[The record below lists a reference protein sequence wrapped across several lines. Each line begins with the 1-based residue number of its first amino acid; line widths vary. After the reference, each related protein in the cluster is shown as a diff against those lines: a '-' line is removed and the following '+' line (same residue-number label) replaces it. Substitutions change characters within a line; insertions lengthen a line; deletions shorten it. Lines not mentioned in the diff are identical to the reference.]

1 MKKFL
6 LKGDKDF
13 ALLFLRIF
21 IGSFM
26 LFGHGWNKLI
36 AFGEYFHSFSDPLG
50 LGPEI
55 SYILTVGAEFLCSL
69 FIILGLFTRFAAIP
83 LAITMIVAAFVIL
96 KNESWNEKEFA
107 LLYLIPFLTI
117 FIAGPGRYSVD
128 MYLLKNEKRRLT

>member
-26 LFGHGWNKLI
+26 LFGHGWNKLT

-50 LGPEI
+50 LGPEWQSI
-55 SYILTVGAEFLCSL
+55 HFPEPEMDF
-69 FIILGLFTRFAAIP
+69 
-83 LAITMIVAAFVIL
+83 
-96 KNESWNEKEFA
+96 
-107 LLYLIPFLTI
+107 
-117 FIAGPGRYSVD
+117 
-128 MYLLKNEKRRLT
+128 EKRLFSNQLNFGSGFGGGGETGGGSTGVGVAEGSGAANSLAPIEIH